1 MFGILLSAL
10 NAVLGTVFRQVFQI
24 LVVKFVL
31 YTVLFLIATVFV
43 SLIQQAGILPT
54 VAQVQAGLSNIPPSV
69 GYFLDMFN
77 FYYGA
82 SLVLSAYATRFIIR
96 RIPFFN

>member
-10 NAVLGTVFRQVFQI
+10 NAILGTVFKQVFQV

-31 YTVLFLIATVFV
+31 YTVLFLVATAFI
-43 SLIQQAGILPT
+43 SLIQTSGLLPT
-54 VAQVQAGLSNIPPSV
+54 IGQINQGLSMIPPGM
-69 GYFLDMFN
+69 GYFMDMFAFN
-77 FYYGA
+77 YG
-82 SLVLSAYATRFIIR
+82 LGIVLSAYATRFIIR